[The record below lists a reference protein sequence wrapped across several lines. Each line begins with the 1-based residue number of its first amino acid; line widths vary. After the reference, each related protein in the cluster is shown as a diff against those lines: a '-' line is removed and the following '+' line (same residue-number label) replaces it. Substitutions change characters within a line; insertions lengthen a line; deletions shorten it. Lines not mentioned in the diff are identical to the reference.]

1 MSHNVSGP
9 ESVFLSYTRRDRL
22 HVDKIIRT
30 LKAQGLLNEQAS
42 IVAPPDS
49 SIPGTSVRNALRSAI
64 ESASKVVLVWSDDSA
79 NSQYVNYEAGMAEA
93 LGKPIILAV
102 LGRKSLP
109 LPTDLRTAQVVKISE

>member
-1 MSHNVSGP
+1 MSHNVSSP
-9 ESVFLSYTRRDRL
+9 ESVFLSYTRHDRL
-22 HVDKIIRT
+22 HVDKIIKT

-42 IVAPPDS
+42 IVAPSDS
-49 SIPGTSVRNALRSAI
+49 YPSGTSVRSALRSAI

-109 LPTDLRTAQVVKISE
+109 LPADLKTAQVIEISK